1 MDNGTTDRW
10 TISNGEYKLIVSAL
24 GMEEMYYLVGDPY
37 ENNNLLNGT
46 LSTIQENAKSEL
58 EAELINIRN

>member
-1 MDNGTTDRW
+1 
-10 TISNGEYKLIVSAL
+10 
-24 GMEEMYYLVGDPY
+24 MEEMYYLVGDPY